1 MNDRSVQ
8 VEPHGEMW
16 EVIGFE
22 DGLDVL
28 HGYYPSYD
36 EAWEVAESWVGD
48 QDFRMEDAPEPA
60 PSLSNHVIDPH
71 LLSDIVYGLIE
82 VTNRIDRQVQAIEG
96 LTRALGGL
104 LLRPE
109 KEGVEHEQTSVAE

>member
-1 MNDRSVQ
+1 MSDRSVQ

-22 DGLDVL
+22 EGLDVL

-36 EAWEVAESWVGD
+36 EAWEVAEAWITPK
-48 QDFRMEDAPEPA
+48 PEPEM
-60 PSLSNHVIDPH
+60 PSLSHPTISLD
-71 LLSDIVYGLIE
+71 LLSDIVYGLLE

-96 LTRALGGL
+96 LTKALGGL

-109 KEGVEHEQTSVAE
+109 KEGVKR